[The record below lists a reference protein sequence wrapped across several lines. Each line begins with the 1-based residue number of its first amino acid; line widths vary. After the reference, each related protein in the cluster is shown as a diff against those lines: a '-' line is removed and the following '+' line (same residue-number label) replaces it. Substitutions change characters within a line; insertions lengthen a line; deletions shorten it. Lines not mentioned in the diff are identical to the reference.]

1 MALEP
6 LGVLTTTSMVP
17 AAPDGDTAVSWV
29 AEPTV
34 KEVAPAAPKLT
45 PVAPV
50 KLVPVTVTEVPPP
63 SAPAMGLTALTVG
76 ATS

>member
-1 MALEP
+1 M
-6 LGVLTTTSMVP
+6 TSRCRP
-17 AAPDGDTAVSWV
+17 PPTATAVTV

-34 KEVAPAAPKLT
+34 KEVAAVAPKLT

-63 SAPAMGLTALTVG
+63 SGPARGLTALTVG